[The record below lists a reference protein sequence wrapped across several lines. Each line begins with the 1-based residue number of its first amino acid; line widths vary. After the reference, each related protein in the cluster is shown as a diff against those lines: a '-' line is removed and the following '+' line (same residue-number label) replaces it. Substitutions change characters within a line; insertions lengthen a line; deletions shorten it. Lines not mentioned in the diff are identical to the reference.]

1 MVCALRYSHPA
12 LFIDANR
19 ILVYPPVSGA
29 CPAPNATRLV
39 SDDAEEAADRLDLTG
54 ARRQE
59 RAGYGHSLLEFAQRK
74 NNFTSLTRRIEK
86 RQVAKKR

>member
-1 MVCALRYSHPA
+1 
-12 LFIDANR
+12 
-19 ILVYPPVSGA
+19 
-29 CPAPNATRLV
+29 V